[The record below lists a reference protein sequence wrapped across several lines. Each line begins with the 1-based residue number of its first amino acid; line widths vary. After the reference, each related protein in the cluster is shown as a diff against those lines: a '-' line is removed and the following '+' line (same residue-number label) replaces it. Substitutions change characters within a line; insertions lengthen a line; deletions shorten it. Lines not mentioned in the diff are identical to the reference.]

1 MLFLRIYTIIIIGLV
16 IIAGLY
22 DLYKNISKRRSHNL
36 TKNDIILIILCI
48 PILLLAI
55 CHS

>member
-16 IIAGLY
+16 MIAGLY
-22 DLYKNISKRRSHNL
+22 DLYKNKAKQRS
-36 TKNDIILIILCI
+36 TSTRNDIILIILCI